1 MSRVF
6 HLSTISTK
14 KEEKNQ
20 KKKETTA
27 ANSNVNLSFN
37 CVDKRE
43 QFRPPTVLTL
53 QYYLRNTPAHAGKT

>member
-43 QFRPPTVLTL
+43 QFPS
-53 QYYLRNTPAHAGKT
+53 PA